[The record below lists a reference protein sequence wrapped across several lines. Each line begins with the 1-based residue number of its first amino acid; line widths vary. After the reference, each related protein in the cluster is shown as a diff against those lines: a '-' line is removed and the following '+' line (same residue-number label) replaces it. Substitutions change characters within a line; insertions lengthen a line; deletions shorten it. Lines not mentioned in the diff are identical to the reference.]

1 MDKLSIVH
9 IDLGGCEGCSVS
21 IYRALL
27 KVEEINFYSKLSGDF
42 ILNGNEIIIVS
53 GPICLNETDKVEF
66 LKEIREKSKVLIAFG
81 SCSAIGG
88 ITRYCRGGQQPK
100 PNHVTFQPI
109 NTIVDVDYAIP
120 GCPPPP
126 NFLKPFIELFVS
138 GKNSRFIQIFKAV
151 AKIKKLSGFDL
162 IDDIILQN
170 ICVGCGA
177 CVLSCPTNALH
188 MVGGRPN
195 LIAEKCI
202 RCGICYVRCPKGAQL
217 LLRRCL
223 K

>member
-27 KVEEINFYSKLSGDF
+27 KIEEINFYSKLSGDF

-126 NFLKPFIELFVS
+126 SFLKPFIELFVS